1 MSSAQGMKGVSKVG
15 VHIDAMSKDQAVSI
29 TEGAVLASYSDTR
42 FKKAPEDKPEFPEI
56 ALLSFDD
63 VSGVP
68 DGMSISSG
76 VLLAREL
83 VDAPANFVTP
93 QTLADAA
100 TAIAKGHDL
109 EVEILEQDECEKLG
123 MGSFL
128 AVSRASDKP
137 PKFIHLTYKP
147 ESPKKKVVIIGKGLT
162 FDSGGY
168 NLKAGIGSS
177 IEKMKLDMGGAAAA
191 LGAAKVIGQLKP
203 ENVEV
208 HFIVASCEN
217 MISGDGMRPGDII
230 TASNG
235 TTIEV
240 LNTDAEGR
248 LTLADALVFAE
259 NLGDV
264 DYIVD
269 LATLTGAIIISL
281 GSEVAGMWSSSDELS
296 DMLMNASGSTGEKM
310 WRMPLVEEYKE
321 MLKGSIS
328 DLKNIGGREA
338 GSITAALFLQEFVK
352 STPWA
357 HIDIA
362 GTAYPGKLGKASGYG
377 VRTLYKMVS
386 DLSEKAK

>member
-1 MSSAQGMKGVSKVG
+1 MHLWSEAELGIAIHAPPLTAFTSSTTSV
-15 VHIDAMSKDQAVSI
+15 
-29 TEGAVLASYSDTR
+29 
-42 FKKAPEDKPEFPEI
+42 F
-56 ALLSFDD
+56 
-63 VSGVP
+63 
-68 DGMSISSG
+68 
-76 VLLAREL
+76 
-83 VDAPANFVTP
+83 
-93 QTLADAA
+93 
-100 TAIAKGHDL
+100 
-109 EVEILEQDECEKLG
+109 LG
-123 MGSFL
+123 
-128 AVSRASDKP
+128 
-137 PKFIHLTYKP
+137 
-147 ESPKKKVVIIGKGLT
+147 
-162 FDSGGY
+162 
-168 NLKAGIGSS
+168 LK
-177 IEKMKLDMGGAAAA
+177 A
-191 LGAAKVIGQLKP
+191 LGAAKGIGQLKP